1 MATHPALS
9 TNRLSGH
16 FDQGFPIMPY
26 SNDFKRSNYGYYSLD
41 KVIEN
46 VPKWPYWHS
55 PRKIPIQPQVPV
67 HIKREQDS
75 PTECEYPQKQRQY
88 RNQNEL
94 NFRKYASH
102 ESSYRE
108 KERQS
113 ISRGELHYSSPE
125 DDDGTDGEENVNEET
140 DCLNKRVPKRKR
152 EAQVETHCVPVV
164 KQRRHA
170 NARERTRTHS
180 VNDGFVL
187 LRNLIPT
194 EPVNRKLSKIETL
207 RLATSYIWH
216 LNALLVN
223 SYTSDIQ
230 SYQESLSSRQL
241 YYSTCTAGTDKVCTF
256 CITFLRALE
265 QCD

>member
-1 MATHPALS
+1 MASHPVLA
-9 TNRLSGH
+9 TNRYSGH
-16 FDQGFPIMPY
+16 LEQGFPMMPY
-26 SNDFKRSNYGYYSLD
+26 SSDIKRSNYGFYSLD
-41 KVIEN
+41 KVIDN

-55 PRKIPIQPQVPV
+55 SRKIPLPPPVPI
-67 HIKREQDS
+67 HIKREQGS
-75 PTECEYPQKQRQY
+75 PTECDHPQKLQHFRS
-88 RNQNEL
+88 QNE
-94 NFRKYASH
+94 FRIRKCNDSTF
-102 ESSYRE
+102 RE
-108 KERQS
+108 KERQQT
-113 ISRGELHYSSPE
+113 ISQREIQYSSPE
-125 DDDGTDGEENVNEET
+125 DEDCTDDENRSEEV
-140 DCLNKRVPKRKR
+140 DPVSKRVSKRR
-152 EAQVETHCVPVV
+152 RETRAEAQCVPVV

-223 SYTSDIQ
+223 SYTSDMQ
-230 SYQESLSSRQL
+230 SYQETLPSRQL

>member
-1 MATHPALS
+1 M
-9 TNRLSGH
+9 
-16 FDQGFPIMPY
+16 MPY
-26 SNDFKRSNYGYYSLD
+26 NHDSKRSSYGFYSFD
-41 KVIEN
+41 RAVEN
-46 VPKWPYWHS
+46 VPKWPYWHNS
-55 PRKIPIQPQVPV
+55 RKIPMQQPHLPIR
-67 HIKREQDS
+67 IKREQDS
-75 PTECEYPQKQRQY
+75 PTPCEHPREIQRQKEY
-88 RNQNEL
+88 AEL
-94 NFRKYASH
+94 TVRKNLMQ
-102 ESSYRE
+102 ESQRRD
-108 KERQS
+108 KERHTL
-113 ISRGELHYSSPE
+113 SRGELQYSSLE
-125 DDDGTDGEENVNEET
+125 DEDGSDIGETSTEQT
-140 DCLNKRVPKRKR
+140 RRASKKSPRRKR
-152 EAQVETHCVPVV
+152 ETRVESVPCVPVV

-194 EPVNRKLSKIETL
+194 EPINRKLSKIETL

-223 SYTSDIQ
+223 SYNSDMQ
-230 SYQESLSSRQL
+230 SYQETLNSRQL

>member
-1 MATHPALS
+1 
-9 TNRLSGH
+9 
-16 FDQGFPIMPY
+16 MPY
-26 SNDFKRSNYGYYSLD
+26 SNDAKRSYGFYSFD
-41 KVIEN
+41 KVVDT

-55 PRKIPIQPQVPV
+55 SRKIPIQPHLPI

-75 PTECEYPQKQRQY
+75 PTECDHPHKLQQHKTY
-88 RNQNEL
+88 NEL
-94 NFRKYASH
+94 KLRKNTAH
-102 ESSYRE
+102 DTAIRE
-108 KERQS
+108 KERPRV
-113 ISRGELHYSSPE
+113 SRGELHYSSLE
-125 DDDGTDGEENVNEET
+125 DDDGSDIDENPNE
-140 DCLNKRVPKRKR
+140 DSDVARKKVPKRKR
-152 EAQVETHCVPVV
+152 ETHTEPQRVPVV

-216 LNALLVN
+216 LNSLLVN
-223 SYTSDIQ
+223 SYTSDMQ
-230 SYQESLSSRQL
+230 SYQETLNSRQL

>member
-1 MATHPALS
+1 MATHPALA
-9 TNRLSGH
+9 TNRFTGH
-16 FDQGFPIMPY
+16 FEQGFQLMPLN
-26 SNDFKRSNYGYYSLD
+26 NDARRSSFGFYPFNRVVD
-41 KVIEN
+41 N
-46 VPKWPYWHS
+46 VSKWPYWHNS
-55 PRKIPIQPQVPV
+55 RKFQSQPYLPIR
-67 HIKREQDS
+67 IKREQDS
-75 PTECEYPQKQRQY
+75 PTQCENPREIHGQKTY
-88 RNQNEL
+88 EGTEL
-94 NFRKYASH
+94 RKNN
-102 ESSYRE
+102 SSRRE
-108 KERQS
+108 KERKS
-113 ISRGELHYSSPE
+113 VSRNELHYSSLE
-125 DDDGTDGEENVNEET
+125 DDDSSDTDKASNRKTHDVS
-140 DCLNKRVPKRKR
+140 KKSPKRKR
-152 EAQVETHCVPVV
+152 EAHIEAMPCIPVV

-194 EPVNRKLSKIETL
+194 EPANRKLSKIETL

-223 SYTSDIQ
+223 SYKSDMQ
-230 SYQESLSSRQL
+230 SHQETLNSRQL